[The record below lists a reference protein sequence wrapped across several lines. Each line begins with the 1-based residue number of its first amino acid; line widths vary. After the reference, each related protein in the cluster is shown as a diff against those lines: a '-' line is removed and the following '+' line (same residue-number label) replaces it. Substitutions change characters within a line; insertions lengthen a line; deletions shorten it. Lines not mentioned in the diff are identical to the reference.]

1 MPQSHG
7 TRRKA
12 RSIMTKHKVISGLS
26 YLLVDYK
33 VDDKVVV
40 SIDPREHNTMPHR
53 RFQGSVG
60 VVREVGKRTLKVE
73 IARGAKQKILQT
85 KFNHIKPFI
94 TTDKVK
100 GN

>member
-1 MPQSHG
+1 
-7 TRRKA
+7 
-12 RSIMTKHKVISGLS
+12 
-26 YLLVDYK
+26 
-33 VDDKVVV
+33 
-40 SIDPREHNTMPHR
+40 MPHR

-73 IARGAKQKILQT
+73 IGRGAKQKILQT